1 MRTMVKCR
9 NEEKEKILT
18 MTTSRKHRSNRFE
31 VKKNY
36 FPSFSQVLWKSEKR
50 ISLHN
55 NSFVKMTDSSET
67 IQEIAYK
74 LMLEQNKN
82 EKILNG
88 PTERTV
94 FVLGSKGVVS
104 RFSTFNHR

>member
-1 MRTMVKCR
+1 MS
-9 NEEKEKILT
+9 EE
-18 MTTSRKHRSNRFE
+18 
-31 VKKNY
+31 
-36 FPSFSQVLWKSEKR
+36 
-50 ISLHN
+50 
-55 NSFVKMTDSSET
+55 SET

-82 EKILNG
+82 DKILNG

-104 RFSTFNHR
+104 FAFKLLKHLVIIFLSG

>member
-1 MRTMVKCR
+1 M
-9 NEEKEKILT
+9 
-18 MTTSRKHRSNRFE
+18 S
-31 VKKNY
+31 
-36 FPSFSQVLWKSEKR
+36 
-50 ISLHN
+50 
-55 NSFVKMTDSSET
+55 DGET

-104 RFSTFNHR
+104 YFRLQQRIEI

>member
-1 MRTMVKCR
+1 MATLRKQKTGTGK
-9 NEEKEKILT
+9 K
-18 MTTSRKHRSNRFE
+18 RKHKKVCFIRSHSFE
-31 VKKNY
+31 
-36 FPSFSQVLWKSEKR
+36 SFSKSRATEAR
-50 ISLHN
+50 SLLHN
-55 NSFVKMTDSSET
+55 PIVKMNDSSET

-88 PTERTV
+88 PTERTI

-104 RFSTFNHR
+104 

>member
-1 MRTMVKCR
+1 
-9 NEEKEKILT
+9 
-18 MTTSRKHRSNRFE
+18 MTET
-31 VKKNY
+31 
-36 FPSFSQVLWKSEKR
+36 
-50 ISLHN
+50 IG
-55 NSFVKMTDSSET
+55 DDT

-88 PTERTV
+88 PVERTI

-104 RFSTFNHR
+104 VCNP

>member
-1 MRTMVKCR
+1 M
-9 NEEKEKILT
+9 
-18 MTTSRKHRSNRFE
+18 S
-31 VKKNY
+31 
-36 FPSFSQVLWKSEKR
+36 
-50 ISLHN
+50 
-55 NSFVKMTDSSET
+55 DSSET

-88 PTERTV
+88 PTERTI

-104 RFSTFNHR
+104 CWLQFIAKENCAIIIFLGQNDNDQ

>member
-1 MRTMVKCR
+1 MEIAR
-9 NEEKEKILT
+9 KIL
-18 MTTSRKHRSNRFE
+18 
-31 VKKNY
+31 
-36 FPSFSQVLWKSEKR
+36 SFNVW
-50 ISLHN
+50 
-55 NSFVKMTDSSET
+55 KMTETIADDT

-88 PTERTV
+88 PVERTI

-104 RFSTFNHR
+104 DVTPDFHSYDLRLITTILLFQP

>member
-1 MRTMVKCR
+1 M
-9 NEEKEKILT
+9 
-18 MTTSRKHRSNRFE
+18 SN
-31 VKKNY
+31 
-36 FPSFSQVLWKSEKR
+36 
-50 ISLHN
+50 
-55 NSFVKMTDSSET
+55 TGET

-88 PTERTV
+88 PTERTT

-104 RFSTFNHR
+104 RFKVFRGKICIIVNNFRAKAR

>member
-1 MRTMVKCR
+1 
-9 NEEKEKILT
+9 
-18 MTTSRKHRSNRFE
+18 MTE
-31 VKKNY
+31 
-36 FPSFSQVLWKSEKR
+36 
-50 ISLHN
+50 
-55 NSFVKMTDSSET
+55 SSET

-82 EKILNG
+82 DKILNG

-104 RFSTFNHR
+104 YDPKIILLETRVD

>member
-1 MRTMVKCR
+1 M
-9 NEEKEKILT
+9 
-18 MTTSRKHRSNRFE
+18 
-31 VKKNY
+31 
-36 FPSFSQVLWKSEKR
+36 
-50 ISLHN
+50 HN
-55 NSFVKMTDSSET
+55 KMSDSSET

-88 PTERTV
+88 PTERTI

-104 RFSTFNHR
+104 WLQLNAKENCAIIVFRAKRQ